1 MNQRDK
7 WKKFIP
13 VMAILAIAV
22 ILVLIVKIS
31 GEPLSVDTIVKYT
44 PKNVVL
50 AVIMLLLFFGL
61 KSLTIVLPLSILYL
75 ASGILF
81 SPVAAVF
88 ISTVGL
94 SVSIT
99 IPYCLGK
106 CSGKQITEEIFQKY
120 PKAKKLSEY
129 QKQNTFFTCF
139 ITRIVGFLPGDIVS
153 LYFGACD
160 VNYLIYLVAGI
171 SGSLLSIVTTTLL
184 GEKLNNPFSI
194 EFVLVAFCRLL
205 VSIGSIMLKILFTK
219 KQKKYLN
226 KLPKVHNML
235 HSQTDNGD
243 SNPAGSTRRSGFPP
257 DFINFITLLFRPMAA
272 IAIMMRNLDSSFSGA
287 NTSALIP
294 ILIHAVVIIAAMMKY
309 KINIGNDLFML
320 KFPVFSPFT
329 DADFAWIRDN
339 TSVIGMIASVR
350 VSLTVTA
357 LFNVS
362 FPRFHMLSQVD
373 AAAVTEEVSLIAVP
387 ANSPKEEPLVV
398 SKPRTCP
405 STGNSTA
412 AMTLKKK
419 ITEIA
424 WQLPYRR
431 RQ

>member
-1 MNQRDK
+1 MKCGVMIMNQRDK

-31 GEPLSVDTIVKYT
+31 GEPLKYT

-50 AVIMLLLFFGL
+50 AVIMLLLLFGL

-106 CSGKQITEEIFQKY
+106 CSGKQLTEELFQKY

-129 QKQNTFFTCF
+129 QNTFFTCF

-219 KQKKYLN
+219 KQK
-226 KLPKVHNML
+226 
-235 HSQTDNGD
+235 
-243 SNPAGSTRRSGFPP
+243 
-257 DFINFITLLFRPMAA
+257 
-272 IAIMMRNLDSSFSGA
+272 
-287 NTSALIP
+287 
-294 ILIHAVVIIAAMMKY
+294 
-309 KINIGNDLFML
+309 NI
-320 KFPVFSPFT
+320 
-329 DADFAWIRDN
+329 
-339 TSVIGMIASVR
+339 
-350 VSLTVTA
+350 
-357 LFNVS
+357 
-362 FPRFHMLSQVD
+362 
-373 AAAVTEEVSLIAVP
+373 
-387 ANSPKEEPLVV
+387 
-398 SKPRTCP
+398 
-405 STGNSTA
+405 
-412 AMTLKKK
+412 
-419 ITEIA
+419 
-424 WQLPYRR
+424 
-431 RQ
+431 

>member
-50 AVIMLLLFFGL
+50 AVIMLLLLFGL
-61 KSLTIVLPLSILYL
+61 KSLTIVLPLSI
-75 ASGILF
+75 

-219 KQKKYLN
+219 KQK
-226 KLPKVHNML
+226 
-235 HSQTDNGD
+235 
-243 SNPAGSTRRSGFPP
+243 
-257 DFINFITLLFRPMAA
+257 
-272 IAIMMRNLDSSFSGA
+272 
-287 NTSALIP
+287 
-294 ILIHAVVIIAAMMKY
+294 
-309 KINIGNDLFML
+309 NI
-320 KFPVFSPFT
+320 
-329 DADFAWIRDN
+329 
-339 TSVIGMIASVR
+339 
-350 VSLTVTA
+350 
-357 LFNVS
+357 
-362 FPRFHMLSQVD
+362 
-373 AAAVTEEVSLIAVP
+373 
-387 ANSPKEEPLVV
+387 
-398 SKPRTCP
+398 
-405 STGNSTA
+405 
-412 AMTLKKK
+412 
-419 ITEIA
+419 
-424 WQLPYRR
+424 
-431 RQ
+431 